1 MTRSEQG
8 LGTIRYESRFNRVL
22 EVVLEHTYYNAGL
35 CPDFNFKPTFDTPGL
50 LSQYGLQFRDTG
62 TGFALLRDLNRKQ
75 FLWPGQEPLRFTFE
89 GKTGNPLWVNFTDI
103 PFLSALQLNFSN
115 AYGSRFL
122 HPGAQ
127 ADNQVAASAD
137 TGGALLKV
145 VLDFKPED
153 LGLENELPIAPID
166 YRIVFGARAT
176 RWRYF
181 CYGREHY
188 SAQFIRFRI
197 SSGKEGTLFGEARQS
212 RLLDGTPGFEL
223 VSKTEIA
230 LAERPAQRFSL
241 HLDPGI
247 SHSGYQGQLPNAGA
261 SQVRWN
267 AEDDQFYSDIIFQL

>member
-8 LGTIRYESRFNRVL
+8 LGTIRYESRFNRVV
-22 EVVLEHTYYNAGL
+22 EVVLEHTYYNSGL
-35 CPDFNFKPTFDTPGL
+35 CPDFIFRPSPDTIGL

-62 TGFALLRDLNRKQ
+62 TGFALLRDLGRKQ
-75 FLWPGQEPLRFTFE
+75 FFWPGQEPLRCSFE
-89 GKTGNPLWVNFTDI
+89 GKTSNPLWVNFTDI
-103 PFLSALQLNFSN
+103 PLFSALELNFSN
-115 AYGSRFL
+115 AYGPRFL
-122 HPGAQ
+122 HPGPQ
-127 ADNQVAASAD
+127 ADDQVASSAD
-137 TGGALLKV
+137 TGGVLLKV
-145 VLDFKPED
+145 VLDFNPED
-153 LGLENELPIAPID
+153 LGLDSESPIAPFD

-188 SAQFIRFRI
+188 SAQFSKFRI
-197 SSGKEGTLFGEARQS
+197 SSGKEGATFGEARQA

-261 SQVRWN
+261 SQVRRR
-267 AEDDQFYSDIIFQL
+267 AEAGQFYSDIIFQL